1 MALFSECSLKCARKV
16 LDTADIVREAILR
29 QQPYS
34 FRLDDTDRADVLG
47 SIQRMILRWSFE
59 KFQSVTW
66 SIRGREQQLHFS
78 RESNEQGIPAS
89 VVEPG
94 QVYAFRNVIINP
106 VAVP

>member
-1 MALFSECSLKCARKV
+1 MKISS
-16 LDTADIVREAILR
+16 T
-29 QQPYS
+29 
-34 FRLDDTDRADVLG
+34 
-47 SIQRMILRWSFE
+47 MILRWSFE

-106 VAVP
+106 VAVPPFLRVNLDAIGAACRSGYGRLRPSRSGRSCP

>member
-1 MALFSECSLKCARKV
+1 M
-16 LDTADIVREAILR
+16 AILR
-29 QQPYS
+29 QQPHS

-78 RESNEQGIPAS
+78 RESNEQGFLPQLLN
-89 VVEPG
+89 PG
-94 QVYAFRNVIINP
+94 KSTRFAM
-106 VAVP
+106 